1 MIILGIESTCDETGI
16 AVVENGTK
24 VLSSYLAT
32 SVLVQAKYGGI
43 VPEIAAREQ
52 LKVIIPILDSVLK
65 SVPVEN
71 LDAIAVSYGPGL
83 IGSLLVGVET
93 AKSLSTVWNKS
104 LIPVNHLSA
113 HIYSNWID
121 CKHLPKFPLIGL
133 VVSGG
138 HTDLVYMKKH
148 GEFKL
153 IGSTQ
158 DDAAGEAF
166 DKVAR
171 FLGLAYPGGPQ
182 IEKFAKMYKGTKSN
196 VTFPRS
202 MLASKNL
209 NFSFSG
215 VKTAVVQYVE
225 KNGVR
230 LTYDAVCEISYQF
243 EQAVV
248 DSIAVKVERA
258 ISEYSVNSLVVGGG
272 VSANAKLRERLS
284 DMAESSSV
292 KVYFPKKE
300 FSVDNGAMI
309 ASAAFFVGGQNNPLT
324 VQAESGLHFF

>member
-1 MIILGIESTCDETGI
+1 MNILGIESTCDETGV

-24 VLSSYLAT
+24 VLSSALAT
-32 SVLVQAKYGGI
+32 SVFEQAKYGGI

-52 LKVIIPILDSVLK
+52 LKVIIPTLNNVLK
-65 SVPVEN
+65 SVPVGTI
-71 LDAIAVSYGPGL
+71 DAVAVSYGPGL

-93 AKSLSTVWNKS
+93 AKSLASAWNKP

-121 CKHLPKFPLIGL
+121 EKIPPKFPLVGL
-133 VVSGG
+133 VISGG

-148 GEFKL
+148 GDFKL
-153 IGSTQ
+153 IGSTL

-171 FLGLAYPGGPQ
+171 FLGLPYPGGPQ
-182 IEKFAKMYKGTKSN
+182 IEKRAKMFSGIKSN

-202 MLASKNL
+202 MLASKDL

-215 VKTAVVQYVE
+215 IKTAVVQFVE
-225 KNGVR
+225 KHEVK
-230 LTYDAVCEISYQF
+230 LTDDAVCEISFQF
-243 EQAVV
+243 EQAIV
-248 DSIAVKVERA
+248 DSIVVKVKRA
-258 ISEYSVNSLVVGGG
+258 IGEYKANALVVGGG
-272 VSANAKLRERLS
+272 VSANTRLRERLRGLGV
-284 DMAESSSV
+284 EGHV
-292 KVYFPKKE
+292 KVHFPKKE

-309 ASAAFFVGGQNNPLT
+309 ASAAFFTGRRHNPLSI
-324 VQAESGLHFF
+324 QAESGLHFS

>member
-24 VLSSYLAT
+24 VISSALAT
-32 SVLVQAKYGGI
+32 SVFEQVKYGGI

-52 LKVIIPILDSVLK
+52 LKVIIPALNSVLK
-65 SVPVEN
+65 SVPVEK
-71 LDAIAVSYGPGL
+71 LDSVAVSYGPGL

-93 AKSLSTVWNKS
+93 AKSLATVWNKP
-104 LIPVNHLSA
+104 LIPINHLGA

-121 CKHLPKFPLIGL
+121 CEDPPKFPLIGL
-133 VVSGG
+133 IVSGG

-148 GEFKL
+148 GDFKL
-153 IGSTQ
+153 IGSTL

-171 FLGLAYPGGPQ
+171 ILGLPYPGGPQ
-182 IEKFAKMYKGTKSN
+182 IEKFAILFKGTKSN
-196 VTFPRS
+196 FAFPRA
-202 MLASKNL
+202 MLNSKDF

-215 VKTAVVQYVE
+215 IKTSVVQYVE
-225 KNGVR
+225 NNNVK
-230 LTYDAVCEISYQF
+230 LTNNAVSEISYQF

-248 DSIAVKVERA
+248 DSIIFKVKKA
-258 ISEYSVNSLVVGGG
+258 IDEYGVNSVVVGGG
-272 VSANAKLRERLS
+272 VSANTMLRERLL
-284 DMAESSSV
+284 ALQTSSIV
-292 KVYFPKKE
+292 RVYFPKKE

-309 ASAAFFVGGQNNPLT
+309 ASAAFFTGKCHNPLSIQ
-324 VQAESGLHFF
+324 VESGLHFV

>member
-1 MIILGIESTCDETGI
+1 MIILGIESTCDETGV

-24 VLSSYLAT
+24 VLSCALAT
-32 SVLVQAKYGGI
+32 SVFEQAKYGGI

-52 LKVIIPILDSVLK
+52 LKVIIPTLNSVLK
-65 SVPVEN
+65 SVPVESI
-71 LDAIAVSYGPGL
+71 DAVAVSYGPGL
-83 IGSLLVGVET
+83 IGSLLVGVES
-93 AKSLSTVWNKS
+93 AKSLASVWKKP

-121 CKHLPKFPLIGL
+121 SEKSPEFPLIGL

-148 GEFKL
+148 GDFKL
-153 IGSTQ
+153 IGSTL

-171 FLGLAYPGGPQ
+171 FLGLPYPGGPQ
-182 IEKFAKMYKGTKSN
+182 IEKFAKMFKAKKST
-196 VTFPRS
+196 VAFPRS
-202 MLASKNL
+202 MLGSKDL

-215 VKTAVVQYVE
+215 IKTAVVQYVE
-225 KNGVR
+225 KNVVK
-230 LTYDAVCEISYQF
+230 LTKDAIYEISYQF

-248 DSIAVKVERA
+248 DSIAVKVKKA
-258 ISEYSVNSLVVGGG
+258 ISEYGANSLVVGGG
-272 VSANAKLRERLS
+272 VSANTKLRERLL
-284 DMAESSSV
+284 AFESNSPIT
-292 KVYFPKKE
+292 VYFPKKE

-309 ASAAFFVGGQNNPLT
+309 ASAAFFAGKRYDPLII
-324 VQAESGLHFF
+324 QAESGLHFV